1 MRATIR
7 VLLTDDHAVVRS
19 GVRRLLEQYDGIEV
33 VAEACNG
40 EQAYQKYIDHQPD
53 VLVMD
58 MSMPGL
64 GGMESMRR
72 ILVRERS
79 AKIII
84 FSMHENAVFAT
95 QALSAGAV
103 AYVAKS
109 ADADDLVKAIRA
121 VAAGKHFLSAIMA
134 QRIALQSM
142 SGEDNPTQKL
152 TTREFEVF
160 RLIAEG
166 MVVDEI
172 ADLLS
177 ISQKTVANYQTLLK
191 QKLDVNSPVELVR
204 IAIRQ
209 GIIEG

>member
-1 MRATIR
+1 
-7 VLLTDDHAVVRS
+7 
-19 GVRRLLEQYDGIEV
+19 
-33 VAEACNG
+33 
-40 EQAYQKYIDHQPD
+40 
-53 VLVMD
+53 
-58 MSMPGL
+58 
-64 GGMESMRR
+64 
-72 ILVRERS
+72 
-79 AKIII
+79 
-84 FSMHENAVFAT
+84 MHENAVFAT

>member
-79 AKIII
+79 AK
-84 FSMHENAVFAT
+84 
-95 QALSAGAV
+95 
-103 AYVAKS
+103 
-109 ADADDLVKAIRA
+109 
-121 VAAGKHFLSAIMA
+121 
-134 QRIALQSM
+134 
-142 SGEDNPTQKL
+142 
-152 TTREFEVF
+152 
-160 RLIAEG
+160 
-166 MVVDEI
+166 
-172 ADLLS
+172 
-177 ISQKTVANYQTLLK
+177 
-191 QKLDVNSPVELVR
+191 
-204 IAIRQ
+204 
-209 GIIEG
+209 